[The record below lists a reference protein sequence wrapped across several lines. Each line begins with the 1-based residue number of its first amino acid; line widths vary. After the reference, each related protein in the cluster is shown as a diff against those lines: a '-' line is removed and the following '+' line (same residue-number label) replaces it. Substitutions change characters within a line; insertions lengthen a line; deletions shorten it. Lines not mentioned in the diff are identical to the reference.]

1 MFGVYPLSVTEAVLW
16 RMETSMPSP
25 RTKQLM
31 LHNGPRSHRKILGAP
46 LGWGAPLTINP
57 IIHLKKVGVF
67 IGYIYIYPFIGL
79 QQGTIGFFTSPP
91 ARFAQS
97 HPSHSL
103 RVAFGREKLQ
113 QKIVQERLVYISD
126 AAYGCLWPIL
136 RQTHSNKV
144 WFFLAPFVTQMVALF
159 HCTMY
164 NRIYPASPSMHPG
177 FDYDAT
183 CFCHIEGACFS
194 LHVTVRPSIFEK
206 FCMLEC
212 SPVWYF
218 WLYRETLE
226 LGKLC
231 SY

>member
-1 MFGVYPLSVTEAVLW
+1 MYL
-16 RMETSMPSP
+16 
-25 RTKQLM
+25 
-31 LHNGPRSHRKILGAP
+31 LG
-46 LGWGAPLTINP
+46 I
-57 IIHLKKVGVF
+57 
-67 IGYIYIYPFIGL
+67 YIYILPLYRAPTWGEP
-79 QQGTIGFFTSPP
+79 QTVTGPPSQGTIGFFTSPP

-103 RVAFGREKLQ
+103 SVAVFCGRNSN
-113 QKIVQERLVYISD
+113 QKIVQERLVYISEFWPME
-126 AAYGCLWPIL
+126 CLWPIL

-164 NRIYPASPSMHPG
+164 NRIYPPSPSMHPG

-183 CFCHIEGACFS
+183 CFCHIEGLGFS
-194 LHVTVRPSIFEK
+194 LHVTVRLSIFEK